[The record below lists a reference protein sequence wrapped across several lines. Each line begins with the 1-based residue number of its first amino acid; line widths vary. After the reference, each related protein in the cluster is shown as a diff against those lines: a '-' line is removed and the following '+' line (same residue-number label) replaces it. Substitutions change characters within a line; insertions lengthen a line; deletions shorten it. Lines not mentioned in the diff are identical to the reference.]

1 MTFPRFDSL
10 QILALDFETSGLRY
24 WSPDFRVFG
33 VAVATCDDTW
43 YWDVRQHPGVVQWLR
58 DTLPGRP
65 VIAQAAQFEYQ
76 CCRVLGIDPR
86 TIDFWCTMTAE
97 CLIDE
102 HHMTYDLYSICQHHG
117 IESDKKTELENIR
130 SAMGWKNV
138 DEVMARLDEVPP
150 ELTGKY
156 GSSDARDAFRIWQ
169 AQAPLIE
176 KQDLGRVMRLE
187 RDLLPVLADMSWGG
201 VRVDLEAAHAAIPK
215 LDADQA
221 ILEAEIH
228 EIVGCKDVQT
238 FINSPKQVKEFFK
251 PEQLNKFQWRLIDG
265 TIVGPTKSGK
275 GPSLD
280 QNALRAM
287 VHPAATSI
295 LALRKTVKLRD
306 TFLRGHVIANADE
319 NGYVHTSF
327 HQTRNDEAAGTV
339 TGRLSST
346 DPALQQIGNRDK
358 KNAEVIRSCFLPDD
372 GDMWMAADYNQVDFR
387 MAAHLIADPT
397 ILASY
402 AADPKTDY
410 HAIVSKMTG
419 IPRNPAYAGAP
430 NTKTL
435 NLSLAFG
442 AGPGK
447 TAHSMGMPYEITE
460 IRGRMAYI
468 PGPEASAVFE
478 KYHRMVPGVKRFSKH
493 AEVIARDTGYVRT
506 LMGRRLRFPR
516 KQGAHKAAGLLFQAN
531 AADVNKSG
539 LVAVDR
545 LIRSEKLPARLMLSV
560 HDEIDVSM
568 QNDEAM
574 AQRIADAFVS
584 PGAALGYRVPI
595 TADVSITPTWWKG

>member
-1 MTFPRFDSL
+1 MFPRFDSA
-10 QILALDFETSGLRY
+10 QIVALDYEASGLRY
-24 WSPDFRVFG
+24 WDPDFRVFG
-33 VAVATCDDTW
+33 VAVATCDASW
-43 YWDVRQHPGVVQWLR
+43 YWDVREHPGVVQWLR
-58 DTLPGRP
+58 DVLPGRQ

-102 HHMTYDLYSICQHHG
+102 HRLTYDLYSICQYHG
-117 IESDKKTELENIR
+117 IDSDKKVELENIR
-130 SAMGWKNV
+130 SAMGWKSA
-138 DEVMARLDEVPP
+138 DEVVARLSEVPT
-150 ELTGKY
+150 ELTAKY

-169 AQAPLIE
+169 EQAPEIE
-176 KQDLGRVMRLE
+176 RQDLGRVLRLE
-187 RDLLPVLADMSWGG
+187 RDVLPVLADMSWSG
-201 VRVDLEAAHAAIPK
+201 VRVDLEAAHAAIPV
-215 LDADQA
+215 LDAEQSE
-221 ILEAEIH
+221 LESQIFD
-228 EIVGCKDVQT
+228 IVGCKDVAT

-275 GPSLD
+275 GPSLGQD
-280 QNALRAM
+280 ALRSM
-287 VHPAATSI
+287 VHPAAASI
-295 LALRKTVKLRD
+295 LALRKTIKLRD
-306 TFLRGHVIANADE
+306 TFLRGHVIANADD

-358 KNAEVIRSCFLPDD
+358 KNAKIIRSCFLPDAD
-372 GDMWMAADYNQVDFR
+372 DSWMSADYNQVDFR

-397 ILASY
+397 IIAAY
-402 AADPKTDY
+402 AEDPKTDY
-410 HAIVSKMTG
+410 HGIVSKMTG
-419 IPRNPAYAGAP
+419 IPRNPPYAGAP

-447 TAHSMGMPYEITE
+447 IAHSMGMPYTITE
-460 IRGRMAYI
+460 IRGRMAYL

-478 KYHRMVPGVKRFSKH
+478 KYHHMIPGVKRFSKH
-493 AEVIARDTGYVRT
+493 AEVIARDSGYVRT
-506 LMGRRLRFPR
+506 VLGRRLRFPR
-516 KQGAHKAAGLLFQAN
+516 KHGAHKAAGLLFQAN

-539 LVAVDR
+539 LVAADR
-545 LIRSEKLPARLMLSV
+545 YIRENKLPARLMLSV
-560 HDEIDVSM
+560 HDEIDTSM
-568 QNDEAM
+568 PNDMIM
-574 AQRIADAFVS
+574 AQGIADAFVS

-595 TADVSITPTWWKG
+595 TADVSITPTWWKE